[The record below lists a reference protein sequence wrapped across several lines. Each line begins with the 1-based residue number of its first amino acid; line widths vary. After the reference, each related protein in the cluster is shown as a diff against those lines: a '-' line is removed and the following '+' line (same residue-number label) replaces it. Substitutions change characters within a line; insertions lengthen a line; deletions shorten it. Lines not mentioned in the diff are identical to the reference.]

1 MSRVTRAVINLFAL
15 KNNLGIVKQA
25 APLQKIMAVVKADA
39 YGHGIARISKALS
52 QALSQDDAFAV
63 ASVDEAIMLRA
74 VGITHPIIVLEGFN
88 SSSDLDLLQQHDL
101 TVVVHHISQV
111 ILLEL
116 HLAQANNLK
125 VWLKIDTGM
134 HRLGF
139 APADVKKMYLRLLET
154 GVDTEIGLMT
164 HLANADDR
172 QDNKSEKQIEVFNNI
187 VSGNPAAT
195 SLANSAAILGWPA
208 AHGHWVRPGIMLYG
222 VNPFSYTEQADCLD
236 TVTES
241 DSNANTDENQNLKL
255 ENSLMPV
262 MTLSASLIAV
272 NTVLKDEAIGYGG
285 TWICPEDMPVG
296 VVSIGYGDGYPRHA
310 TTGTPVLVNGE
321 RVQLIGRVSMDMLM
335 IDLRQQPNAKVGDEV
350 ILWGEGLPVEEIAA
364 AAGTIGYELL
374 CGVTKRV
381 AFEYHDSDP
390 G

>member
-1 MSRVTRAVINLFAL
+1 MSRVSRAVINLTAL

-25 APLQKIMAVVKADA
+25 APLQKIMAVIKADA
-39 YGHGIARISKALS
+39 YGHGITRISKALS
-52 QALSQDDAFAV
+52 EVLSDEDAFAV
-63 ASVDEAIMLRA
+63 ASIDEAIMLRS
-74 VGITHPIIVLEGFN
+74 VGITRPIIVLEGFN
-88 SSSDLDLLQQHDL
+88 SSSDLTLLQQHNI

-116 HLAQANNLK
+116 HVAQANNLK

-139 APADVKKMYLRLLET
+139 PPADVKKMYQRLLGT

-164 HLANADDR
+164 HMANADDR
-172 QDNKSEKQIEVFNNI
+172 NDNKTEQQMEAFNDI
-187 VSGNPAAT
+187 VSGNPAET
-195 SLANSAAILGWPA
+195 SLANSASILGWPA

-222 VNPFSYTEQADCLD
+222 VNPFTYNEQSAELDGGSDTRSD
-236 TVTES
+236 TVQ
-241 DSNANTDENQNLKL
+241 DIKL
-255 ENSLMPV
+255 ENNLEAV

-272 NTVLKDEAIGYGG
+272 NKVLKDEAIGYGG
-285 TWICPEDMPVG
+285 TWVSPEDMHVG

-310 TTGTPVLVNGE
+310 PTGTPVLINGE
-321 RVQLIGRVSMDMLM
+321 RVSLIGRVSMDMIM
-335 IDLRQQPNAKVGDEV
+335 VDLRQQPNAKVGDEV
-350 ILWGEGLPVEEIAA
+350 ILWGDGLPVEEIAA

-381 AFEYHDSDP
+381 AFQYTEDTLS
-390 G
+390 

>member
-1 MSRVTRAVINLFAL
+1 MSRVTRAVINLTAL
-15 KNNLGIVKQA
+15 KNNLDIVKQA

-39 YGHGIARISKALS
+39 YGHGVARISKALS
-52 QALSQDDAFAV
+52 EVLRDDDAFAV
-63 ASVDEAIMLRA
+63 ASIDEAIMMRSI
-74 VGITHPIIVLEGFN
+74 GITHPIIVLEGFN
-88 SSSDLDLLQQHDL
+88 SSTDLALLQQHNIS
-101 TVVVHHISQV
+101 VVVHHITQV

-139 APADVKKMYLRLLET
+139 PPADVKKIYLRLLET
-154 GVDTEIGLMT
+154 GVDTQIGLMT

-172 QDNKSEKQIEVFNNI
+172 QDNKSEQQIEEFNNI
-187 VSGNPAAT
+187 VSGNPAET

-222 VNPFSYTEQADCLD
+222 VNPFAYSEKSDELDAGSD
-236 TVTES
+236 TVQEI
-241 DSNANTDENQNLKL
+241 KL
-255 ENSLMPV
+255 ENDLEPV
-262 MTLSASLIAV
+262 MILFASLIAV
-272 NTVLKDEAIGYGG
+272 NKVLEGEAIGYGG
-285 TWICPEDMPVG
+285 AWICPEDMSVG

-310 TTGTPVLVNGE
+310 PNGTPVLVNGE
-321 RVQLIGRVSMDMLM
+321 RVPLIGRVSMDMIM
-335 IDLRQQPNAKVGDEV
+335 VDLRQQPNAKVGDEV
-350 ILWGEGLPVEEIAA
+350 ILWGEGLPIEEIAI

-381 AFEYHDSDP
+381 TFEYHESDKS
-390 G
+390 